1 MIKIG
6 CEKVKKASGTVKKA
20 SVPVPL
26 VLLFNRT
33 CSAFP
38 YPYRKWLFA
47 NCRFAVF
54 LCRSHTTN
62 NLEKNRQ
69 DFELEL
75 YRVMEQEKRTIM

>member
-1 MIKIG
+1 M
-6 CEKVKKASGTVKKA
+6 
-20 SVPVPL
+20 
-26 VLLFNRT
+26 N
-33 CSAFP
+33 CSAFSN
-38 YPYRKWLFA
+38 PYRKRIFA
-47 NCRFAVF
+47 NCRFAAL